1 MTIRSITFDPVTG
14 TGEETT
20 FYEFSVD
27 MGYCSNSELGTV
39 YEANYTSGS
48 KTRVFET
55 TTNFTIAASSPTIYF
70 DTPFLYNP
78 AEGNLIIDIIWPDGE
93 GEFYSYNFAT
103 AGVSSISGTYDISE
117 GYAFT
122 DMSHL
127 FFSDALSF
135 DQLTFAGIKA
145 SFR

>member
-1 MTIRSITFDPVTG
+1 MTIRSITFDAVAG

-20 FYEFSVD
+20 FYELSVD
-27 MGYCSNSELGTV
+27 MGYCVSGELGTV

-55 TTNFTIAASSPTIYF
+55 TTTITIAASSPTIYF
-70 DTPFLYNP
+70 DTPFPYNP
-78 AEGNLIIDIIWPDGE
+78 VEGNLIIDIVWPDGE
-93 GEFYSYNFAT
+93 GEFLSYNFAT
-103 AGVSSISGTYDISE
+103 AGVSSVSGAYDLSE
-117 GYAFT
+117 GYPFT

-127 FFSDALSF
+127 FLSDALSF
-135 DQLTFAGIKA
+135 DQLTFAGIKS